1 MQPDE
6 KDAYLGRRQWKCESE
21 LFRRDGEGLL
31 IAVYFMTSSVRS
43 ILKSDATMS
52 MMHMALLNKHRLI
65 RHTASDWNLI

>member
-31 IAVYFMTSSVRS
+31 IAVYFMTWVNLCHDLFSRVDIEVRRHDEH
-43 ILKSDATMS
+43 DAYG
-52 MMHMALLNKHRLI
+52 LVK
-65 RHTASDWNLI
+65 